1 MEVSLGRIEQP
12 LGWHNP
18 FYSLYENTIR
28 PAFGW
33 SSSGHQRL
41 RLADGTHPL
50 ISTTTPS
57 LDVNEFVHCLR
68 HARICNQAAQPPI
81 QN

>member
-41 RLADGTHPL
+41 RLVVAHLPAYTEGQPAWT
-50 ISTTTPS
+50 
-57 LDVNEFVHCLR
+57 LR
-68 HARICNQAAQPPI
+68 AP
-81 QN
+81 